1 MRVSPLFIE
10 LSSEGRGLESA
21 KLHQPSPCRNEPV
34 THPLFTSRR
43 ILALALVLAVAG
55 GCSPPGPEGEAPLAA
70 VDGRAIDGAELEA
83 ALKRV
88 RLSGSLKGRLET
100 ATPEGRRKVLA
111 TLVDEFLFA
120 AEARARGLDEGE
132 EIRRAIERETRRLLA
147 EAYVAAALANL
158 DRSPAALRRFHD
170 AHPDRF
176 STPKRVL
183 ARHIVV
189 AEREQAETLR
199 GEVLA
204 GADFNKLAREHNTD
218 RTRVRGGELG
228 WVAPNLMVPEFEAVI
243 FELAPGGTSPVFETP
258 FGFHVAQV
266 LQVQPAATRP
276 FATIRPRVEEAL
288 RNDRIDELRR
298 AGLARFEVRYADDL
312 DALLIHSRPEQR

>member
-1 MRVSPLFIE
+1 MVRGPCPRIACG
-10 LSSEGRGLESA
+10 LSLQHLGDEGL
-21 KLHQPSPCRNEPV
+21 V
-34 THPLFTSRR
+34 
-43 ILALALVLAVAG
+43 LALVLVVALAG
-55 GCSPPGPEGEAPLAA
+55 GCSPPDLEGEAPLAV

-83 ALKRV
+83 ALKRA
-88 RLSGSLKGRLET
+88 RLGGSLKERLET

-111 TLVDEFLFA
+111 SLVDELLFA
-120 AEARARGLDEGE
+120 AEARARGIDEGE

-147 EAYVAAALANL
+147 EAYVADALAKL

-189 AEREQAETLR
+189 AEREEAEALR
-199 GEVLA
+199 REVLT

-258 FGFHVAQV
+258 FGFHVAQT
-266 LQVQPAATRP
+266 LKVQPAATRP
-276 FATIRPRVEEAL
+276 FATVRPRVEEAL

-312 DALLIHSRPEQR
+312 DALLTHPRPEQR